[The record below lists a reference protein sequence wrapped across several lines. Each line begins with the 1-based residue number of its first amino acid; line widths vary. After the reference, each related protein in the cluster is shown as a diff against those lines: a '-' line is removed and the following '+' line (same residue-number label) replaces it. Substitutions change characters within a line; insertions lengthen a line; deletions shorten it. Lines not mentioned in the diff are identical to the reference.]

1 MCMCVC
7 MCVHVYVCECVCE
20 CVCVCLPTCVNV
32 DSESNSVF
40 RALPFFS
47 FFFFYF
53 SSILFTPPLFSSF
66 FPHLSSI
73 HFSPKIF
80 PPSLMEGPSFFF
92 SSIFFAHI
100 FPLKFSSVFPC
111 TFLVFLHF
119 SLFVWQSIPGYSSH
133 AHTPPSPAYSQCSAR
148 NRSTPATPVSW
159 SPALPGYPT
168 GSH

>member
-1 MCMCVC
+1 M
-7 MCVHVYVCECVCE
+7 
-20 CVCVCLPTCVNV
+20 CVCVCLPTCVHV

-92 SSIFFAHI
+92 SSIFFGHI
-100 FPLKFSSVFPC
+100 FPLKFFPPF
-111 TFLVFLHF
+111 FLVLFWFSSIFPFLFGKAFRGIH
-119 SLFVWQSIPGYSSH
+119 
-133 AHTPPSPAYSQCSAR
+133 HTPTHHLHLPTR
-148 NRSTPATPVSW
+148 N
-159 SPALPGYPT
+159 ALPEIDQPQQPLSRGPLHSP
-168 GSH
+168 GILLGHIKPN